1 VTRGDLPGLA
11 VFGGSGRMGRL
22 VAEEAEGRFRIT
34 ALYDRRP
41 PGTPPGDAL
50 AEGTDVVVDFSLPEA
65 WSDLAGLLAGTTAAL
80 VTGTTGLEE
89 LHMDMIRRW
98 SRERAVFQSFNMSR
112 GVYVLGR
119 LLEAAGSML
128 GSSADLELVE
138 THHRGKVD
146 SPSGTALTLLDAW
159 SRTAGEDGRVFG
171 RHGAAGPRP
180 EGEMGVHSVRGG
192 DVPGDHRVML
202 LCQGEVLELA
212 HRAVSRRTFALGALA
227 AAELVRESPPGLYGM
242 RELMASSPNGEEAR

>member
-1 VTRGDLPGLA
+1 MTRDSLPGLA
-11 VFGGSGRMGRL
+11 VFGSSGRMGRM

-41 PGTPPGDAL
+41 PGKPPGGTL
-50 AEGTDVVVDFSLPEA
+50 AEGTDVVVDFSLPDA
-65 WSDLAGLLAGTTAAL
+65 WDDLAGLLAGSTAAL

-89 LHMDMIRRW
+89 LQMDMIRRW

-119 LLEAAGSML
+119 LLEGAGAML
-128 GSSADLELVE
+128 GGSADLELVE
-138 THHRGKVD
+138 THHRSKVD
-146 SPSGTALTLLDAW
+146 APSGTALTLLEAW
-159 SRTAGEDGRVFG
+159 SRTAGEGGRVFG

-180 EGEMGVHSVRGG
+180 QGEVGVHSVRGG

-202 LCQGEVLELA
+202 LCEGEILELS
-212 HRAVSRRTFALGALA
+212 HRAIGRRTFALGALA
-227 AAELVRESPPGLYGM
+227 AADLIIESPPGLYGM
-242 RELMASSPNGEEAR
+242 NELLASSPTGEEA